1 MKFMQI
7 KWQTLRHTWVGLV
20 RACLD
25 IGGEALGDKAALST
39 TASALLLLDDHK
51 SDSQRLNEP
60 SDKLERRGATMP
72 SRWNVAES

>member
-7 KWQTLRHTWVGLV
+7 KWQTLRHTWAGVI

-25 IGGEALGDKAALST
+25 IGGEALVDRTALST
-39 TASALLLLDDHK
+39 TASALLILDDRK
-51 SDSQRLNEP
+51 SNQQRLNET

-72 SRWNVAES
+72 SRWNVAEF

>member
-7 KWQTLRHTWVGLV
+7 KWQTLRHTWAGVI

-39 TASALLLLDDHK
+39 TASALLVLDDRK
-51 SDSQRLNEP
+51 SDSQRLNET

>member
-1 MKFMQI
+1 MKLMGI
-7 KWQTLRHTWVGLV
+7 TWQTPRHTWAGLI

-25 IGGEALGDKAALST
+25 IGGEALGDKTALST
-39 TASALLLLDDHK
+39 TASALLVLDDRK
-51 SDSQRLNEP
+51 SDSQRLNET

>member
-1 MKFMQI
+1 MKFMHI
-7 KWQTLRHTWVGLV
+7 NWQPLRHTWAGLI

-39 TASALLLLDDHK
+39 TANALSVLDDRQ
-51 SDSQRLNEP
+51 SDSQRLNET
-60 SDKLERRGATMP
+60 SDKLDRRGATMP

>member
-1 MKFMQI
+1 MRNQWQI
-7 KWQTLRHTWVGLV
+7 LRHTWAGVI

-39 TASALLLLDDHK
+39 TANALLLLDDHL
-51 SDSQRLNEP
+51 SDSQRLNET